1 MFDGNATPSSAINL
15 SQFVIQWCT
24 NFLFVWCFRKFLSIP
39 FICIILHRSYKTNHM
54 KSTWW
59 KTHFTNN
66 NYHFFFTNPKH
77 ANLQLP
83 TGIYGANIITIL
95 SLLCVLFY
103 YIAVLQ
109 KKTTKNHIN
118 PRGANGKDI
127 LKHSDR
133 DVFRNNIPKLWQK
146 SVARL
151 FVCKVKR
158 LFLSVR
164 KPLVFL
170 TK

>member
-1 MFDGNATPSSAINL
+1 MFDGKATPSSAINL

-109 KKTTKNHIN
+109 KKLQKITQIHGELMEKTFWNILIATFLGIIFLNCGKN
-118 PRGANGKDI
+118 R
-127 LKHSDR
+127 
-133 DVFRNNIPKLWQK
+133 
-146 SVARL
+146 
-151 FVCKVKR
+151 
-158 LFLSVR
+158 
-164 KPLVFL
+164 
-170 TK
+170 